1 MSVTDTTSGPS
12 LKDVLANSSKK
23 TAKTTSADGLAAAT
37 NSATGKQALGKDAF
51 LKLLVTQ
58 LNNQNPLDPQDNSA
72 FVAQL
77 AQFST
82 LEGITTLN
90 TSVNSITGNYKS
102 SQALQASSLVGR
114 SVIVQSGTTQVDTSK
129 SMTGSVT
136 VPSSVSSVKVTITDK
151 DGNTVKTIDMG
162 SQKAGNASFV
172 WDGTKTD
179 GTKAAPGN
187 YTFKASTTID
197 GKGADLI
204 TYLPATVNS
213 VTISQTGGEL
223 MLNLA
228 GLSSP
233 IALSK
238 VQTIGI

>member
-1 MSVTDTTSGPS
+1 
-12 LKDVLANSSKK
+12 
-23 TAKTTSADGLAAAT
+23 
-37 NSATGKQALGKDAF
+37 ATGKKGLGKDAF

-58 LNNQNPLDPQDNSA
+58 LKNQNPLNPQENSA

-90 TSVNSITGNYKS
+90 ESVNSIAGNYKS

-114 SVIVQSGTTQVDTSK
+114 SVIVQSGTTQVDTTK
-129 SMTGSVT
+129 SMTGSVMI
-136 VPSSVSSVKVTITDK
+136 PASVNSVTLTITDK

-187 YTFKASTTID
+187 YSFKASTTID
-197 GKGADLI
+197 GKGTALV

-228 GLSSP
+228 GMSNP
-233 IALSK
+233 IGLSK
-238 VQTIGI
+238 IQTIGI